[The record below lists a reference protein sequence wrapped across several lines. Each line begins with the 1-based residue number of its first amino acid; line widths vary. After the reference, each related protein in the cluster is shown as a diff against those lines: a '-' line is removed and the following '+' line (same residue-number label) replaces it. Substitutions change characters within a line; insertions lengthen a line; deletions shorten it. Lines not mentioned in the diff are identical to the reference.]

1 MAGPPDGVATN
12 GPLAGPPTGPPN
24 GFGGPPPGVKGP
36 GGPPGGPGGPGGPPP
51 FNPPAEAL
59 NSMASSIAE
68 AAKLYASA
76 TSPEEKE
83 GALRRISMTAQKLSQ
98 SATHPRDAV
107 FKFGFQ
113 PHVNASVRLAIGMGL
128 FETLPPGGSI
138 TVSQIAQKTGADE
151 QLVLRIAR
159 ALGAFG
165 VLQETGENEYAH
177 TPMSRPY
184 AQKPPQA
191 LFKLE
196 WDIVTHAMSRF
207 PQYFRKYGWK
217 EPSDSKNTPFVFA
230 EGEKDVEYFEMMYR
244 DPERVQVFGDAMEN
258 ATIQG
263 NMEATR
269 TYPFDELNA
278 KEDEVVLVDVGG
290 GKGQALMEIIKAH
303 PGLKGKMVLQ
313 DLKWVVEGGTMV
325 GPEVEVMPYDMLKAE
340 QPVKGMSEMHLSVL
354 SHVISVRRAST
365 KTCSLS
371 RTFTATSLTPPSGA
385 KAYFFKWIFHI
396 WTDEP
401 CRQVLRNLRPAM
413 GPDSRLLICDI
424 VSTLR

>member
-1 MAGPPDGVATN
+1 
-12 GPLAGPPTGPPN
+12 
-24 GFGGPPPGVKGP
+24 
-36 GGPPGGPGGPGGPPP
+36 
-51 FNPPAEAL
+51 
-59 NSMASSIAE
+59 MASSIAE

-207 PQYFRKYGWK
+207 PQYFR
-217 EPSDSKNTPFVFA
+217 
-230 EGEKDVEYFEMMYR
+230 
-244 DPERVQVFGDAMEN
+244 
-258 ATIQG
+258 
-263 NMEATR
+263 
-269 TYPFDELNA
+269 
-278 KEDEVVLVDVGG
+278 
-290 GKGQALMEIIKAH
+290 
-303 PGLKGKMVLQ
+303 
-313 DLKWVVEGGTMV
+313 
-325 GPEVEVMPYDMLKAE
+325 
-340 QPVKGMSEMHLSVL
+340 
-354 SHVISVRRAST
+354 
-365 KTCSLS
+365 
-371 RTFTATSLTPPSGA
+371 
-385 KAYFFKWIFHI
+385 
-396 WTDEP
+396 
-401 CRQVLRNLRPAM
+401 
-413 GPDSRLLICDI
+413 
-424 VSTLR
+424 